1 MNFDAPRRRFGW
13 RCNRLGYG
21 IATWV
26 GCGFASTAMAQFPA
40 NIDLGGLA
48 SPTGV
53 KINGTIIS
61 AQAGYDVAGVG
72 DLTGDG
78 LADLV
83 LGAPFQ
89 SKPGGEQA
97 GAALVVYGSSTLT
110 SLNTLNA
117 LQASP
122 AGYYVRGRQAFDNL
136 GWSVAAAGDVNAD
149 GRMDFLV
156 GAPNAESGSNFGNE
170 GEAYLIYG
178 RAAGLP
184 SVVEIS
190 ALTPA
195 IGVRIRGAKTDGR
208 CGEAVAGIGDF
219 DGDGIP
225 DIAIG
230 APSAGT
236 PTLRVPA
243 PEDVFDLAVGDVTG
257 DGIVDIVATHH
268 GPDQIS
274 IAQGLGGGVFAPGVG
289 ISTLVQDN
297 DAVKLIDADLD
308 GDLDLMLGGYVDS
321 SGTQC
326 MVARLLNFGTG
337 IFSFPTTI
345 HTGNTLLYTMDFAD
359 ADADGDPD
367 LLVVDKPAGST
378 QGQATIV
385 YNTFVAGISGAV
397 PLAVST
403 TGLVE
408 SGVFADL
415 ENDGLMESVVTEH
428 VAQSITVYADSA
440 GLNAPGQSFTV
451 TSTPRALAAFDL
463 EGDGDIDVGI
473 AAPSLR
479 MLTNSGSGVM
489 ALSSSLSVN
498 VGIGPSIG
506 DFDGDNRLDLVDIS
520 GTSNTGVRVFRNA
533 GNGTFE
539 TPKSFTQ
546 DATILQTRVGDLNAD
561 GLDDVLLVYPPSQ
574 SQSKFGACFAVGN
587 GCLPGQKEGRAYVVR
602 GSSPALV
609 AGDVNLAALT
619 PADGFEIRGSYGGAQ
634 CGSSI
639 DSAGD
644 VNGDGYS
651 DLLVGMSG
659 AHTGSFSGGSAHLVF
674 GSPTLASG
682 GSFELEALAASSK
695 FVIHGTKP
703 SGGLGVDITGG
714 GDIDADG
721 VPDIAI
727 GAPYATLGGVTDCG
741 YVAVVRGT
749 AALAGVETT
758 DAALLGPSGFRVL
771 SNLAEQAGSSVDF
784 GDLNDD
790 GISDLFFG
798 SDAASPNGNASG
810 RAHVIYGGVSVG
822 ASGVIDQNALSTNQ
836 GIRFN
841 GATAIDRVGFSIAS
855 AGDLDGN
862 GRDDLVISAPT
873 ADPNGATSAGTTY
886 LIHGKP
892 NALGGDK
899 TVISLAVGGS
909 QSLYLRAGIANA
921 GKQYVILGS
930 MSGVTP
936 GVNFGI
942 THFPLNIDVYT
953 TIVATY
959 FNTFVYTGF
968 LGTLDANGNASA
980 SFNLPPGI
988 TGVPPHLLLHHAY
1001 LVLNPAQFPTF
1012 ASNAYPIYLDP

>member
-1 MNFDAPRRRFGW
+1 MNFDAPGRQYGW
-13 RCNRLGYG
+13 RWNRVGY
-21 IATWV
+21 
-26 GCGFASTAMAQFPA
+26 GFASWIGCGIASTAIAQFPA
-40 NIDLGGLA
+40 NVDLGGLA

-83 LGAPFQ
+83 LGAPYQ
-89 SKPGGEQA
+89 QKPGGEQA
-97 GAALVVYGSSTLT
+97 GAALVVYGSPSLT
-110 SLNTLNA
+110 SLSTLNA
-117 LQASP
+117 IQTSP

-136 GWSVAAAGDVNAD
+136 GWSVAAAGDINAD
-149 GRMDFLV
+149 GKMDFLV

-178 RAAGLP
+178 RTAGLP
-184 SVVEIS
+184 SIVEIS

-195 IGVRIRGAKTDGR
+195 IGVRIRGARTDGK

-225 DIAIG
+225 DIAVG
-230 APSAGT
+230 APGAGT
-236 PTLRVPA
+236 PTVRVPA
-243 PEDVFDLAVGDVTG
+243 PVDVYDVAIGDVTG
-257 DGIVDIVATHH
+257 DGIVDVVATHH

-274 IAQGLGGGVFAPGVG
+274 IAQGIGGGAFTPGVG
-289 ISTLVQDN
+289 ISTFVPDN
-297 DAVKLIDADLD
+297 DMVELVDADLD
-308 GDLDLMLGGYVDS
+308 GDLDLILGGDNGA
-321 SGTQC
+321 GTQC
-326 MVARLLNFGTG
+326 IVARLLNFGTG

-345 HTGNTLLYTMDFAD
+345 HTGYPLLYTMDFAD

-367 LLVVDKPAGST
+367 LLVVDKPAGNT

-385 YNTFVAGISGAV
+385 YNTFVAGISGTV

-415 ENDGLMESVVTEH
+415 QNDGLMESVVTEH
-428 VAQSITVYADSA
+428 VANSITVYADSA
-440 GLNAPGQSFTV
+440 GGNTPGQTFTL
-451 TSTPRALAAFDL
+451 TSTPRAHAAFDL

-473 AAPSLR
+473 VAPGIR
-479 MLTNSGSGVM
+479 MLTNSGAGVM
-489 ALSSSLSVN
+489 SLTSSLSTN
-498 VGIGPSIG
+498 VGIGASFG
-506 DFDGDNRLDLVDIS
+506 DFDGDNRLDLVDV
-520 GTSNTGVRVFRNA
+520 GVTSNTAARVFRNA

-539 TPKSFTQ
+539 TAKSFTQ
-546 DATILQTRVGDLNAD
+546 DAALLQTRVGDLNAD
-561 GLDDVLLVYPPSQ
+561 GRDDVLLVYPPSQ
-574 SQSKFGACFAVGN
+574 TQGKFGVCLAVEN

-602 GSSPALV
+602 GSSPALA

-619 PADGFEIRGSYGGAQ
+619 SADGFEIRGSYGGAQ
-634 CGSSI
+634 CGSSL
-639 DSAGD
+639 DSPGD

-651 DLLVGMSG
+651 DLLVGMLG
-659 AHTGSFSGGSAHLVF
+659 AHTESFSGGSAYLVF
-674 GSPTLASG
+674 GSSALAG
-682 GSFELEALAASSK
+682 GGPFELETLAASSK
-695 FVIHGTKP
+695 FAIHGTKP

-727 GAPYATLGGVTDCG
+727 GAPYATLGGVTESG

-749 AALAGVETT
+749 AALPGVETT

-771 SNLAEQAGSSVDF
+771 SNLPEQAGTSVDF

-822 ASGVIDQNALSTNQ
+822 ASGVIDQNTLSTSQ

-841 GATAIDRVGFSIAS
+841 GATALDRVGFSIAS

-873 ADPNGATSAGTTY
+873 ADPNGSTSAGTTY

-930 MSGVTP
+930 MTGVTP

-968 LGTLDANGNASA
+968 LGSLDANGNASA

-1001 LVLNPAQFPTF
+1001 LVLNPAQFPIF